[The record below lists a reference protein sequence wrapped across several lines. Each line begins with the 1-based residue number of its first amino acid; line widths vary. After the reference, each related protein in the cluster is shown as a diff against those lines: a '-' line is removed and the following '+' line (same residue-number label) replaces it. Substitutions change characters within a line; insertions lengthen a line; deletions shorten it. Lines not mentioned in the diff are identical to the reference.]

1 MSHSD
6 RMAYVADRLFDIVDK
21 KLLRFGATYHS
32 LVELRDMVSRFETE
46 ELIDEVDD
54 DNKS

>member
-1 MSHSD
+1 
-6 RMAYVADRLFDIVDK
+6 MAYVADRLFDIVDK